1 MRDTPAYR
9 QRVMQPMVTGS
20 REQMVPAF
28 RKVFGSP
35 EGQLVLDYI
44 CEELCGVDK
53 PLFFGLDN
61 GLVYN
66 VARRDVGLD
75 IFRMAMGMVA
85 DKPEVKT

>member
-1 MRDTPAYR
+1 
-9 QRVMQPMVTGS
+9 MQPMATGS
-20 REQMVPAF
+20 KDEMIPMF
-28 RKVFGSP
+28 RAVFGTP
-35 EGQLVLDYI
+35 QGRHVLDYI

-53 PLFFGLDN
+53 PLFFGLDA

-75 IFRMAMGMVA
+75 IFHMAIGHVV